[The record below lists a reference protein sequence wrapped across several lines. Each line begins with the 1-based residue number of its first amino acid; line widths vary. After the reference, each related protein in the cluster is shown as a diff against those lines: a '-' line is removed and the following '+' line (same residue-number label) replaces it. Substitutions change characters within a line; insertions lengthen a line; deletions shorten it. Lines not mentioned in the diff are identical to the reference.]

1 VLIAEDLKPA
11 MPAPAIRVLVVDDQ
25 PLFRS
30 GLARLLDE
38 DPRLLVVGEAADG
51 MDAVQQVAAT
61 RPEVVLMDLKMPN
74 LDGVAATERI
84 VSAYPG
90 VQVLILTTFEVNTY
104 VIQALRAGASGY
116 VLKDSKPEAIV
127 SSILAV
133 KSGSRVMAGSVG
145 DRLLEMVAGAVT
157 PREFY
162 DGLTGREVEILK
174 LIGGG
179 LSNKQIA
186 AQLAISGKTVRNHV
200 SNMYAKLRISDR
212 LEAVLYAL
220 RKGILDDVGQ
230 APG

>member
-1 VLIAEDLKPA
+1 

-51 MDAVQQVAAT
+51 MDALQQVAAT

-90 VQVLILTTFEVNTY
+90 VQVLILTTFEVNSY

-230 APG
+230 APS